1 MNRRSF
7 LASSAAASAYA
18 LGNSK
23 SDLRGAESSADPAG
37 REYYV
42 LRRYHLS
49 RGPQEKLTDD
59 FLKNALIPSLNRL
72 GIKPVGVF
80 NAAIGPQS
88 PTFCVLIP
96 SASLETLA
104 NVDFRLERDADYLKV
119 GAPFLNAPA
128 TAPAYVRME
137 SSLLKAFAG
146 FPKLV
151 LPAATA
157 ARAARFF
164 ELRTYESPSDAA
176 HRRKVEMFNH
186 GEFDVF
192 REAGFWQ
199 VFYGDTLVGPRMPNL
214 TYMVGF
220 SSLTER
226 QKMWQAFGASPAWK
240 KLSSDPRY
248 SYEEIVSSITN
259 VVLSPTAYSQI

>member
-18 LGNSK
+18 LGNAK
-23 SDLRGAESSADPAG
+23 DELRGAESSADAAG
-37 REYYV
+37 RDYYV
-42 LRRYHLS
+42 LQRYHLS
-49 RGPQEKLTDD
+49 SGPQEKLADD
-59 FLKNALIPSLNRL
+59 FLKDALVPSLNRL
-72 GIKPVGVF
+72 GIRPVGVF
-80 NAAIGPQS
+80 NADIGPES
-88 PTFCVLIP
+88 PSFYVLMP
-96 SASLETLA
+96 SESLETLA
-104 NVDFRLERDADYLKV
+104 NVDFLLLRDADYLRV

-137 SSLLKAFAG
+137 RSLMKAFEG

-157 ARAARFF
+157 ARASRVF

-176 HRRKVEMFNH
+176 HRRKVEMFNK
-186 GEFDVF
+186 GEFAIF

-214 TYMVGF
+214 TYLIGF
-220 SSLTER
+220 PNLTER

-248 SYEEIVSSITN
+248 AYEEIVSSITN
-259 VVLSPTAYSQI
+259 VVLSPRPYSQI